1 MRLLGAALALLVPAA
16 VAGAASTPGVTS
28 STILLGGTVPLS
40 GEASAFGAVAPGANA
55 YFKYVDDHGGV
66 NGRKIKY
73 LYLDDGYDPSRTVQ
87 DTRELVQQD
96 KVFAIFNSVGT
107 EHNLAIRSYLNQ
119 LKVPQLFV
127 GTGAK
132 EIGDGHAKYPWTM
145 GYLPSFFGEGAI
157 YGRYVARTRPRAR
170 IAVLYEDS
178 DYGKDLLAGLK
189 KGLGR
194 KARLIVAKQSYDNT
208 QTDVRSQVAKLRHSR
223 ANTFMIFALPTWA
236 IQSFVYTYQLGWRP
250 QIFLSAVS
258 VEPTVMAIAR
268 QQTNGK
274 TTEGAI
280 SVAFLKDPTSPR
292 WARDPAVRLY
302 RKIMRRYNPKGRPGN
317 VYNYYGMTV
326 AFTMVDALR
335 RAGRNLTRAGVLR
348 AATHLNERN
357 NPFVIPGV
365 AIRTS
370 PSNYFPIS
378 SAKMIRYHRTRWAY
392 FGPLVNARG

>member
-1 MRLLGAALALLVPAA
+1 
-16 VAGAASTPGVTS
+16 
-28 STILLGGTVPLS
+28 
-40 GEASAFGAVAPGANA
+40 
-55 YFKYVDDHGGV
+55 
-66 NGRKIKY
+66 
-73 LYLDDGYDPSRTVQ
+73 
-87 DTRELVQQD
+87 
-96 KVFAIFNSVGT
+96 
-107 EHNLAIRSYLNQ
+107 
-119 LKVPQLFV
+119 
-127 GTGAK
+127 
-132 EIGDGHAKYPWTM
+132 M

-157 YGRYVARTRPRAR
+157 YGRYVMRTRPRAR
-170 IAVLYEDS
+170 IAVLYENS

-194 KARLIVAKQSYDNT
+194 KAGLIVARQSYDTT
-208 QTDVRSQVAKLRHSR
+208 QSDVRSQVAKLRHSR

-236 IQSFVYTYQLGWRP
+236 IQSFVYAYQLGWRP

-274 TTEGAI
+274 TTEGAL

-335 RAGRNLTRAGVLR
+335 HAGRNLTRAGVLR
-348 AATHLNERN
+348 AARHLNERN

-370 PSNYFPIS
+370 PRNYFPIS

-392 FGPLVNARG
+392 FGPLVNAHG